1 MAPDIWIADTFGI
14 DSDSINTIT
23 HKLIVLAIVLLVAFG
38 VDLFCRKVV
47 IRVIHRV
54 TSATATRWDD
64 YLLSDK
70 ILRNAC
76 SLIPPIIIYF
86 FIPIVLEGCVTAL
99 SHVLKLLQIYIIVLI
114 IRLLCSF
121 LEGLYRAG
129 SEEEGLRH
137 HPLRGLYQ
145 MFKLIAIGIG
155 VIIGISTLL
164 DKNPITILTGLGA
177 SAAILMLV
185 FKDTILGLVAGVQ
198 LSANSMLHDGDWI
211 TIPSRNVN
219 GIVKEVTLTTVKV
232 QNYDNTIVT
241 VPPYALVS
249 ESFQNW
255 RGMQQ
260 SGGRRVMRSLNI
272 DMNTIRFCTP
282 EEMERYEELGWLEGF
297 TRTGHAEV
305 NLHVFRNYV
314 ERYLASH
321 PDVNTAMMIMIRQ
334 LQPTAN
340 GLPVELY
347 FFTDGTEWKAYEYT
361 QAAIFDHVIA
371 MINEFGLKIFQS
383 PTGDDIT
390 RSIYRQ

>member
-23 HKLIVLAIVLLVAFG
+23 HRLIVLAIVLLVAFG

-99 SHVLKLLQIYIIVLI
+99 AYVLKLLQIYIIVLI

-145 MFKLIAIGIG
+145 MVKLI
-155 VIIGISTLL
+155 
-164 DKNPITILTGLGA
+164 
-177 SAAILMLV
+177 AILMLV

-255 RGMQQ
+255 RGMKQ

-297 TRTGHAEV
+297 TRTGHTEV